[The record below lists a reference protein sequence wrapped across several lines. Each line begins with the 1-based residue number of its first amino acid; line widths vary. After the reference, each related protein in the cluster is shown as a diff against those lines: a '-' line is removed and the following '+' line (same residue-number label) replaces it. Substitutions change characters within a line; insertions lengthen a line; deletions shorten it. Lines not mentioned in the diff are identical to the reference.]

1 MYLGLST
8 LNDQHQIYSLKKKV
22 LNVKEKVFWTSRQKE
37 HKTYKKKKIYW
48 TLPAMLY
55 DRRNKETYFR
65 YLRKDNNVSQ
75 EFYTWQK
82 LPSNIKKQLS
92 LCKNSS
98 KVLNF
103 QRNLLENKLQKT
115 KMTTNIYEECYEHKL
130 TI

>member
-1 MYLGLST
+1 
-8 LNDQHQIYSLKKKV
+8 
-22 LNVKEKVFWTSRQKE
+22 
-37 HKTYKKKKIYW
+37 
-48 TLPAMLY
+48 MLY

-115 KMTTNIYEECYEHKL
+115 KMTTNIYEDCYEHKL